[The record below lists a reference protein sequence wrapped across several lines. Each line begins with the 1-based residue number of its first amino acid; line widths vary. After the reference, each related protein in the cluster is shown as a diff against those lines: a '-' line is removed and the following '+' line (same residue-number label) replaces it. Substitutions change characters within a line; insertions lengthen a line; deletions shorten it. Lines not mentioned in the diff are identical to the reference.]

1 VHGLWP
7 DHCDGTYDQ
16 FCDVS
21 RQYTNITAILQ
32 SFGKTDLLAYMNTY
46 WKDYQGNDESFWE
59 HEWGKHGTCIST
71 LNTNC
76 YTTYQPQQ
84 EVVDFFQTTVD
95 LFKGL
100 DSYAFLAAAGIIPS
114 TTLTYT
120 RAQIYSALSA
130 AYGFEPAIE
139 CSSGA
144 LDEIY
149 YYYNVLGSIQTGE
162 FVKTF
167 PDDNS
172 TSCPATGIKYL
183 PKYQATT
190 TTTGIATS
198 TSTTTGTPTPTTP
211 YSGKGYLNAYT
222 SSALTGC
229 LISAGA
235 WYTSGTCATY
245 TSSFIDAT
253 NTTFTLKSSKGAC
266 GITNNIFTC
275 SGTAP
280 SSLFTVLDSYLAY
293 SSSNIFYA
301 AAVPVGTVQQPVYS
315 TINKTTVQFLWQ
327 GI

>member
-1 VHGLWP
+1 M
-7 DHCDGTYDQ
+7 
-16 FCDVS
+16 S

-32 SFGKTDLLAYMNTY
+32 SYGKTDLLAYMNTY

-71 LNTNC
+71 LDTNC
-76 YTTYQPQQ
+76 YTAYQPQQ

-100 DSYAFLAAAGIIPS
+100 DSYAFLAAAGIVPS
-114 TTLTYT
+114 TTVTYT
-120 RAQIYSALSA
+120 SAQIYSALSV

-162 FVKTF
+162 FVKTY

-183 PKYQATT
+183 PKYQATM
-190 TTTGIATS
+190 TTTGTATS
-198 TSTTTGTPTPTTP
+198 TSTPTGTPTPTTP

-222 SSALTGC
+222 GGALTGC

-235 WYTSGTCATY
+235 WYTTGTCATY
-245 TSSFIDAT
+245 TGTFTDAT
-253 NTTFTLKSSKGAC
+253 NTTLTLKSSKGAC
-266 GITNNIFTC
+266 GVPNNIFTC

-280 SSLFTVLDSYLAY
+280 SSLFTAVDGYLGY
-293 SSSNIFYA
+293 GGSNLFYA
-301 AAVPVGTVQQPVYS
+301 AAVPVGAVQQPVY
-315 TINKTTVQFLWQ
+315 TTTNETTVQFLWQ
-327 GI
+327 GL